1 MNRENIAAR
10 YATALYEVAFEKNSL
25 DTAVKDMLF
34 IEDLINNSP
43 EIKRYCLKAHNAG
56 SQESTFVETA
66 FLPYVSE
73 LTKNMIN
80 TAVRNGRLP
89 VMPLIPSAFLHI
101 RDKRS
106 GIASVLLE
114 TAHEPTE
121 GLLEVVSERMRKKT
135 DKIIKLECAVN
146 PDLLGGFKV
155 WYEGRLIDN
164 SAAGRLIRM
173 RRLLK
178 SI

>member
-10 YATALYEVAFEKNSL
+10 YATAFYEVAIENNSL
-25 DTAVKDMLF
+25 DTAAADMLF
-34 IEDLINNSP
+34 IEELINSSP

-56 SQESTFVETA
+56 SKESTFVETA

-89 VMPLIPSAFLHI
+89 ILPMIPPAFRDI

-106 GIASVLLE
+106 GVASVLLE

-121 GLLEVVSERMRKKT
+121 ELLEVVSEQMRKKT

-173 RRLLK
+173 RRLLQ